1 MTQNEPGF
9 PFGVSLIRAL
19 GFFAGIIGCFV
30 EILKVKKVIDNTL
43 DFIMLFM
50 IIFVAS
56 FGLLYLS
63 WKYHRKFN
71 KFDDDTLFLA
81 SKRKEIFSIEKK
93 VFATKQQAKEKNE
106 TVMFVSEDQGDTDKI
121 QVPKIVS
128 LTVGDRVKLKTSI
141 RDPNN
146 NNILL
151 VSTGAIGVIQ
161 LFTQIKNKHNSNQ
174 YFPIVQF
181 PSATCIVP
189 FFTFDK
195 KIKNKVFGTRRQ
207 ISIIPFVA
215 ETYHGIIGTSIS
227 TNVVGYLTDMWKHAG
242 IFQVLIGDLTFLYI
256 GYKVSLLSLTFLIG
270 FIFSFKHVDLIYKQV
285 LVFAIFNV
293 ILMFLQV
300 SNAGDWT
307 QFLSTESTALFG
319 EKITYDTLFVTYDNL
334 NYSVIQARPSGFL
347 RSNNILSG
355 FVIFGFALHFSRD
368 NKRFWWGTLVLCTM
382 MVLAGARIIYLC
394 YIIMIVIIILGKN
407 KFFIKKAINSIL
419 CVITLS
425 FIYYLLFLLQLFYY
439 YY

>member
-1 MTQNEPGF
+1 MNNSINNFAVVFAPILMIINQGLGSQLEPITIFYIDISQIFNWFVILGF
-9 PFGVSLIRAL
+9 CVIARNTFKHSVWVLIIIFSLI
-19 GFFAGIIGCFV
+19 
-30 EILKVKKVIDNTL
+30 T
-43 DFIMLFM
+43 
-50 IIFVAS
+50 
-56 FGLLYLS
+56 
-63 WKYHRKFN
+63 
-71 KFDDDTLFLA
+71 
-81 SKRKEIFSIEKK
+81 
-93 VFATKQQAKEKNE
+93 TK
-106 TVMFVSEDQGDTDKI
+106 
-121 QVPKIVS
+121 
-128 LTVGDRVKLKTSI
+128 
-141 RDPNN
+141 
-146 NNILL
+146 
-151 VSTGAIGVIQ
+151 
-161 LFTQIKNKHNSNQ
+161 
-174 YFPIVQF
+174 
-181 PSATCIVP
+181 
-189 FFTFDK
+189 
-195 KIKNKVFGTRRQ
+195 
-207 ISIIPFVA
+207 
-215 ETYHGIIGTSIS
+215 
-227 TNVVGYLTDMWKHAG
+227 

-307 QFLSTESTALFG
+307 QFLSTESTAAFG

-425 FIYYLLFLLQLFYY
+425 FIYYLLFPGLFINWWSFDSIFFNIFIRINNIIDVIGPGNAIKIFLESIFADTPTSSLDTSIGVDGPLSSFTYFAKYIYLFIILSLFFLIIYIKSKRKQFLLHPKLYLLSSLCMVNFICYPAAVLILLDQVYWFTSGFALCSFFYFLPKTY
-439 YY
+439 KIRLKNE